1 MSRLYPGWGSGK
13 GAYEALLVCHSFAVG
28 GHSEGLECGDKVI
41 LPQES
46 FREVSRLKL
55 PFPLVFEVCN
65 PRGAKQR
72 KSSSSSGS
80 AAAAVVSPTPSAQ
93 QYCGVHEFS
102 APPDTVFLPNWIMR
116 NLRLREGSKVKL
128 KSKSGLPKG
137 QSVKIQPHS
146 SDFVDL
152 AAAYGPQY
160 LLEAA

>member
-13 GAYEALLVCHSFAVG
+13 GQYEALLVCHSLAVG

-55 PFPLVFEVCN
+55 PFPLVFQICN
-65 PRGAKQR
+65 PRGGKRR
-72 KSSSSSGS
+72 KSTSPG
-80 AAAAVVSPTPSAQ
+80 AATAVKVASVPIVEQ
-93 QYCGVHEFS
+93 FCGVHEFS
-102 APPDTVFLPNWIMR
+102 APPNTVFLPNWIMR
-116 NLRLREGSKVKL
+116 NLHLREGSKVKL
-128 KSKSGLPKG
+128 MSKSGLPKG
-137 QSVKIQPHS
+137 KSVKIQPHS
-146 SDFVDL
+146 SQFVEL